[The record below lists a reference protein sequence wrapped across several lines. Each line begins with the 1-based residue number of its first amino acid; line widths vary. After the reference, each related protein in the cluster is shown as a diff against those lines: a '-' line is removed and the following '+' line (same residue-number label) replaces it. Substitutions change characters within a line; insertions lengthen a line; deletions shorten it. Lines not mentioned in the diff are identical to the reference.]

1 MNYLAHLQL
10 ARVSNTSPAGNLLG
24 DFVKGPVPAGLSAEL
39 ALGIRLH
46 RRVDVFTDRHAE
58 HHAAVACFSAP
69 WRRFGGIVVDLVYD
83 HFLIRH
89 WARFNAQP
97 LDEFLE
103 QNYAALLGSDLR
115 HPLLLPDGLPRPLRH
130 MAEQDWLSS
139 YARVDGLRRALDGI
153 GRRLR
158 RPVALGDGLDT
169 LDACQWALLE
179 EGFLRFYPQ
188 LVEFAQAEAV
198 VLGGGG
204 LGDGR

>member
-24 DFVKGPVPAGLSAEL
+24 DFVKGPVPTELSAEL

-46 RRVDVFTDRHAE
+46 RRVDVFTDSHAE
-58 HHAAVACFSAP
+58 HHAAVACFTSP
-69 WRRFGGIVVDLVYD
+69 WRRFGGIVVDVVYD

-89 WARFNAQP
+89 WARFNTQP

-103 QNYAALLGSDLR
+103 HNYAALLGSTI
-115 HPLLLPDGLPRPLRH
+115 HHSLLLPDGLPRPLRR
-130 MAEQDWLSS
+130 MIEQDWLSS
-139 YARVDGLRRALDGI
+139 YARVDGLRHALDGI

-204 LGDGR
+204 LSDGR